1 METVRYRYVPGPGF
15 SAPHRRDLDSPR
27 TLVLVFGASRFAEA
41 PEPLAELAAAYPTS
55 VVVGCSTAG
64 EIHGRELADASL
76 AIAVTRFAH
85 TRLHGAMAPV
95 PESDASYR
103 AGHAL
108 SEALRADDLRGI
120 LVLSDGLNVNG
131 SQLVRGFN
139 DALPP
144 GVVVTGGLAADGPRF
159 SATWVLDRD
168 GRPVEKQVSAVG
180 FYGAHVQ
187 IGHGSFGGWDVF
199 GPERRITRSHGHL
212 LYELDGQPAL
222 DLYKTYLGDRSEG
235 LPSTALLFP
244 LALRTDPESAPI
256 VRTVLGVNE
265 ETKSM
270 TFAGEVPEGSYVTL
284 MRANLD
290 RLIDG
295 ASQAAEATRRTSD
308 PLAGSPTLAIAISC
322 VGRRLVLGPRAE
334 EEIEAT
340 MDIMGSSTEQLG
352 FYSYGEISPFGSG
365 ACDLHNQTMTI
376 TTISERR

>member
-1 METVRYRYVPGPGF
+1 METVRYRFVPGAGF
-15 SAPHRRDLDSPR
+15 SAAHRHDLDSAQ

-41 PEPLAELAAAYPTS
+41 PEPLADLAAAYPSS
-55 VVVGCSTAG
+55 VVMGCSTAG

-76 AIAVTRFAH
+76 SIAVTRFSR
-85 TRLHGAMAPV
+85 TRLRVAMAPV
-95 PESDASYR
+95 PESDASYS

-108 SEALRADDLRGI
+108 SAALAADDLRGI

-139 DALPP
+139 DALPR

-159 SATWVLDRD
+159 AATWVLDA

-180 FYGAHVQ
+180 FYGPYVH

-199 GPERRITRSHGHL
+199 GPERRVTRSHGHV

-222 DLYKTYLGDRSEG
+222 DLYKTYLGERSEG

-244 LALRTDPESAPI
+244 LALRTTPGAAPV

-265 ETKSM
+265 EARSM

-284 MRANLD
+284 MRANLE

-295 ASQAAEATRRTSD
+295 ASQAADATRRTAHPD
-308 PLAGSPTLAIAISC
+308 AEGPTLAIAISC

-340 MDIMGSSTEQLG
+340 MDIMGGATEQMG